1 MIFKQFFDNIS
12 FTYTYLIANKKGAEA
27 CIIDPVLEHIE
38 NYLKAIKDLDLK
50 LVKVIDTHVH
60 ADHVSGISKLR
71 DKTQCITCM
80 GKSQNASEIVSME
93 VSDNEKFK
101 IGDLELRA
109 LFTPGHTDDS
119 YCFLLNDK
127 IFTGDTLLIGGT
139 GRTDFQ
145 NGNAEDQYNSLF
157 NVVLKLDNRMLVY
170 PAHDYKGETVST
182 IGFERKTNPRLQ
194 VKSKQEYVDLMN
206 LLNLPDPKLMDIAVP
221 KNKKQGVSVEIQMQ
235 SNGINVRQLKTMIDQ
250 KVIKLIDVR
259 ENFEIQRDG
268 SIENSLHVPYAQ
280 IENFFKNIKLS
291 QPNEKFVL
299 YCHTGQRTYLA
310 LQKLKNGN
318 IHHLVGGIS
327 NWIEAGEKI
336 SLPSSQ
342 NTIKK

>member
-1 MIFKQFFDNIS
+1 MLFRQFFDTTS
-12 FTYTYLIANKKGAEA
+12 STYTYLIANKKGAEA

-71 DKTQCITCM
+71 DKTQYITCM

-101 IGDLELRA
+101 VGDLELRA

-119 YCFLLNDK
+119 YCFLLNNK

-157 NVVLKLDNRMLVY
+157 NVVLKLDDSVLVY
-170 PAHDYKGETVST
+170 PAHDYKGETVTT

-194 VKSKQEYVDLMN
+194 VKSKQEYVDLMSS
-206 LLNLPDPKLMDIAVP
+206 LNLPNPKLMDIVVP
-221 KNKKQGVSVEIQMQ
+221 KNRKHGVPLEIQMQ
-235 SNGINVRQLKTMIDQ
+235 FNGINVQQLKTMMNQ
-250 KVIKLIDVR
+250 KKVKLIDVR
-259 ENFEIQRDG
+259 EDFEIQRDG
-268 SIENSLHVPYAQ
+268 LIEKSIQVPYTQ
-280 IENFFKNIKLS
+280 IENFFQNIELS
-291 QPNEKFVL
+291 QSTDQFVL
-299 YCHTGQRTYLA
+299 YCHSGQRTYLA
-310 LQKLKNGN
+310 LQKLKNSN
-318 IHHLVGGIS
+318 IYHLAGGIL
-327 NWIEAGEKI
+327 NWLEAGE
-336 SLPSSQ
+336 SVQ
-342 NTIKK
+342 RT

>member
-1 MIFKQFFDNIS
+1 MLFRQFFDTTS
-12 FTYTYLIANKKGAEA
+12 STYTYLIANKKGAEA

-71 DKTQCITCM
+71 DKTQCIACM

-101 IGDLELRA
+101 VGDLELRA

-119 YCFLLNDK
+119 YCFILNDK

-157 NVVLKLDNRMLVY
+157 NVVLKLDDSVLVY
-170 PAHDYKGETVST
+170 PAHDYKGETVTT

-194 VKSKQEYVDLMN
+194 VKSKQEYVDLMSS
-206 LLNLPDPKLMDIAVP
+206 LNLPNPKLMDIVVP
-221 KNKKQGVSVEIQMQ
+221 KNRKHGVPLEIQMQ
-235 SNGINVRQLKTMIDQ
+235 FNGINVQQLKTMMNQ
-250 KVIKLIDVR
+250 KKVKLIDVR
-259 ENFEIQRDG
+259 EDFEIQRDG
-268 SIENSLHVPYAQ
+268 LIEKSIQVPYTQ
-280 IENFFKNIKLS
+280 IENFFQNIELS
-291 QPNEKFVL
+291 QSTDQFVL
-299 YCHTGQRTYLA
+299 YCHSGQRTYLA

-318 IHHLVGGIS
+318 IYHLIGGILS
-327 NWIEAGEKI
+327 WIKAGKKVY
-336 SLPSSQ
+336 LVSSQ
-342 NTIKK
+342 

>member
-1 MIFKQFFDNIS
+1 MLFRQFFDITS
-12 FTYTYLIANKKGAEA
+12 STYTYLIANKKGAEA
-27 CIIDPVLEHIE
+27 CIIDPVLENVP
-38 NYLKAIKDLDLK
+38 NYLKTIQDLDLK

-93 VSDNEKFK
+93 VNDNEKFK

-119 YCFLLNDK
+119 YCFLLDDK

-157 NVVLKLDNRMLVY
+157 NVILKFDDRILVY

-206 LLNLPDPKLMDIAVP
+206 SLNLPNPKLMDIVVP
-221 KNKKQGVSVEIQMQ
+221 KNKKHGVPLENQMR
-235 SNGINVRQLKTMIDQ
+235 SNGINVQQLKTMMNQ
-250 KVIKLIDVR
+250 KKVKLIDVR
-259 ENFEIQRDG
+259 EDFEIQRDG
-268 SIENSLHVPYAQ
+268 LIEKSIQVPYTQ
-280 IENFFKNIKLS
+280 IENFFQNIELS
-291 QPNEKFVL
+291 QSTDQFVL
-299 YCHTGQRTYLA
+299 YCHSGQRTYLA
-310 LQKLKNGN
+310 LQKLKNSN
-318 IHHLVGGIS
+318 IYHLAGGIL
-327 NWIEAGEKI
+327 NWLEAGE
-336 SLPSSQ
+336 SVRR
-342 NTIKK
+342 T